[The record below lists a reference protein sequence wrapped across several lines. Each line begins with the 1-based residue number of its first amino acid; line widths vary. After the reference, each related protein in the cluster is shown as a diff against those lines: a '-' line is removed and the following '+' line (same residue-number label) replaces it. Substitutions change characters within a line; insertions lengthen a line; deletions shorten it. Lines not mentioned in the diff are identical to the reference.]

1 MAKEIDIVVVGAG
14 PVGLFTVF
22 EAGLL
27 GLNCVLID
35 NLDKPGGQCAELYP
49 EKPIYDIPG
58 VPFQTAQEH
67 VDALL
72 EQIKPF
78 NYELILNER
87 VEEITEIDH
96 KDDKYWSVTTNEGT
110 KLTTKNIF
118 IAAGAGSFEPRR
130 PPNIEDPD
138 KFINKGVTYAVR
150 SKSTYENKDVF
161 IFGGGDSAL
170 DWCVELAEKAKSL
183 SLVHRRDAFR
193 GAQHTEEQMRELV
206 AAGKVKLLTPYLIDS
221 IEGSDKVTGVS
232 LKNFDT
238 NEIEHYE
245 ADELLFLFG
254 LNKKLGPI
262 LEWNIDL
269 NGKKISVNT
278 ENFQT
283 SVEGIFA
290 VGDINDYPGKLDLI
304 LSGFHETTLAVQ
316 EAYKRLYP
324 GERVPFGYTTSNS
337 KLQEKLGVQKVSK
350 LELINLIHKE
360 LPQIQC
366 GRCDTPGCKQYAQ
379 AIVDGDPHDRCVPG
393 GEKTLKNLNSILK
406 RILRKL
412 ILNTVQQLR
421 SKKFLLLR
429 KNVLV
434 VKNVLMHAL
443 LMQL

>member
-96 KDDKYWSVTTNEGT
+96 KDDKYWSVKTSEGT
-110 KLTTKNIF
+110 ELTTKNIF

-206 AAGKVKLLTPYLIDS
+206 AAGKVKLLTPYLINS

-337 KLQEKLGVQKVSK
+337 KLQEKLGV
-350 LELINLIHKE
+350 
-360 LPQIQC
+360 
-366 GRCDTPGCKQYAQ
+366 
-379 AIVDGDPHDRCVPG
+379 
-393 GEKTLKNLNSILK
+393 
-406 RILRKL
+406 
-412 ILNTVQQLR
+412 
-421 SKKFLLLR
+421 KK
-429 KNVLV
+429 
-434 VKNVLMHAL
+434 
-443 LMQL
+443 

>member
-1 MAKEIDIVVVGAG
+1 MEIKDIIVIGAG

-58 VPFQTAQEH
+58 VPSQTAQEH
-67 VDALL
+67 VNALL
-72 EQIKPF
+72 KQIEPF
-78 NYELILNER
+78 EYDLYLNQR
-87 VEEITEIDH
+87 VDSLVEIQHEG
-96 KDDKYWSVTTNEGT
+96 DKFWEVITTDEN
-110 KLTTKNIF
+110 KFISKNIF

-130 PPNIEDPD
+130 PPNIQDPD
-138 KFINKGVTYAVR
+138 KYVNKGVSYAVR
-150 SKSTYENKDVF
+150 SVDQYKDKNIF

-170 DWCVELAEKAKSL
+170 DWTVELAKIAKSI

-193 GAQHTEEQMRELV
+193 GAQHTEEMMRELV
-206 AAGKVKLLTPYLIDS
+206 SNGDVNLLTPYLIDS
-221 IEGSDKVTGVS
+221 IIGDDKVNKVT

-238 NEIEHYE
+238 NDIESYD
-245 ADELLFLFG
+245 ADELIFLFG

-262 LEWNIDL
+262 LDWNIEL

-283 SVEGIFA
+283 SMNGIFA

-316 EAYKRLYP
+316 EAYKRINP

-337 KLQEKLGVQKVSK
+337 KLQEKLGV
-350 LELINLIHKE
+350 
-360 LPQIQC
+360 
-366 GRCDTPGCKQYAQ
+366 
-379 AIVDGDPHDRCVPG
+379 
-393 GEKTLKNLNSILK
+393 
-406 RILRKL
+406 
-412 ILNTVQQLR
+412 
-421 SKKFLLLR
+421 KK
-429 KNVLV
+429 
-434 VKNVLMHAL
+434 
-443 LMQL
+443 

>member
-1 MAKEIDIVVVGAG
+1 MNKTDILIIGAG

-27 GLNCVLID
+27 GLNCTLID

-78 NYELILNER
+78 NYDLHLSER
-87 VEEITEIDH
+87 VDLIEEITLENESFW
-96 KDDKYWSVTTNEGT
+96 KVKTTEDKEFVS
-110 KLTTKNIF
+110 KNIF

-138 KFINKGVTYAVR
+138 KYLGKGVEYAVR
-150 SKSTYENKDVF
+150 SVDKYKNKNVV

-170 DWCVELAEKAKSL
+170 DWTVELSKVAKL
-183 SLVHRRDAFR
+183 VTLVHRRDAFR
-193 GAQHTEEQMRELV
+193 GAQHTEEQMRALV
-206 AAGKVKLLTPYLIDS
+206 EKGKVNLLTPYLINS
-221 IEGSDKVTGVS
+221 IEGDDIVESIT
-232 LKNFDT
+232 LKNFES
-238 NEIEHYE
+238 NEIEDYE

-262 LEWNIDL
+262 LDWDIDL
-269 NGKKISVNT
+269 NGKKIKVNT
-278 ENFQT
+278 ENYQT
-283 SVEGIFA
+283 NKDGIFA

-316 EAYKRLYP
+316 EAYKRIYP

-337 KLQEKLGVQKVSK
+337 KLQEKLGV
-350 LELINLIHKE
+350 
-360 LPQIQC
+360 
-366 GRCDTPGCKQYAQ
+366 
-379 AIVDGDPHDRCVPG
+379 
-393 GEKTLKNLNSILK
+393 
-406 RILRKL
+406 
-412 ILNTVQQLR
+412 
-421 SKKFLLLR
+421 KK
-429 KNVLV
+429 
-434 VKNVLMHAL
+434 
-443 LMQL
+443 

>member
-1 MAKEIDIVVVGAG
+1 MNKTDIIIIGAG

-58 VPFQTAQEH
+58 VPYQTAQEH

-78 NYELILNER
+78 SYELHLLER
-87 VEEITEIDH
+87 VDLVEEINLDGDQFWKVKTTESKEFI
-96 KDDKYWSVTTNEGT
+96 S
-110 KLTTKNIF
+110 KNIF

-130 PPNIEDPD
+130 PPNIVDPD
-138 KFINKGVTYAVR
+138 KYINKGVEYAVR
-150 SKSTYENKDVF
+150 SVDKYTNKDVF

-170 DWCVELAEKAKSL
+170 DWTVELSKTAKSI

-193 GAQHTEEQMRELV
+193 GAQHTEELMRKLV
-206 AAGKVKLLTPYLIDS
+206 KEKKVNLLTPYLIDNILGEEKVNS
-221 IEGSDKVTGVS
+221 IT

-238 NEIEHYE
+238 NEIESFD
-245 ADELLFLFG
+245 ADELIFLFG

-262 LEWNIDL
+262 LDWDIDL
-269 NGKKISVNT
+269 NNKKIQVNT
-278 ENFQT
+278 ENYQT
-283 SVEGIFA
+283 SKNGIFA

-316 EAYKRLYP
+316 EAYKRIHP

-337 KLQEKLGVQKVSK
+337 KLQEKLGV
-350 LELINLIHKE
+350 
-360 LPQIQC
+360 
-366 GRCDTPGCKQYAQ
+366 
-379 AIVDGDPHDRCVPG
+379 
-393 GEKTLKNLNSILK
+393 
-406 RILRKL
+406 
-412 ILNTVQQLR
+412 
-421 SKKFLLLR
+421 KK
-429 KNVLV
+429 
-434 VKNVLMHAL
+434 
-443 LMQL
+443 